1 MNIHPEEFDLCRQ
14 MKDIILACAQN
25 YQWFPEIIAGIISR
39 ESRFGLILDG
49 DLKGDAG
56 HGHGLMQIDD
66 RFFGALLAFHD
77 WTDPATNIEQGVLIL
92 TEKYDYLA
100 FHGLLDNFSETEAQQ
115 AAIAA
120 YNCGEG
126 NVAQVLRAGD
136 DIDSRTAG
144 HDYSA
149 DVLAR
154 AEQFKEI
161 FA

>member
-1 MNIHPEEFDLCRQ
+1 MIRKEEFNMCR
-14 MKDIILACAQN
+14 KFKSLILASAQKHN
-25 YQWFPEIIAGIISR
+25 WRPEIIAGIISR
-39 ESRFGLILDG
+39 ESRFGLILDADG
-49 DLKGDAG
+49 TGDAG

-66 RFFGALLAFHD
+66 HSFGTWLSEND
-77 WTDPATNIEQGVLIL
+77 WTDPKTNIEKGVQILTDKYNFLDNKGVLNNMSDADA
-92 TEKYDYLA
+92 ER
-100 FHGLLDNFSETEAQQ
+100 
-115 AAIAA
+115 AAVAA

-126 NVAQVLRAGD
+126 NVLKVIAAGD
-136 DIDSRTAG
+136 DIDARTAG